1 MTSNTQHD
9 HLIPGLSSY
18 PDLVNRLSAE
28 LRYSKT
34 ANGGGGC
41 GNCKRNQI
49 YRKYQTLLEQRRKKE
64 PRR

>member
-1 MTSNTQHD
+1 MSDTQHD

-18 PDLVNRLSAE
+18 PDLVRRLSAE
-28 LRYSKT
+28 LTYSKA
-34 ANGGGGC
+34 ANSAGGC

-49 YRKYQTLLEQRRKKE
+49 YRKYQALMEQRRKKE